1 MAANSIDPFLSV
13 VLCTYNPRLDY
24 LQRVIEGLKVQT
36 LPRERWEFVV
46 VDNNSQPPLRV
57 RNQQT
62 GNRRQESGDRSAR
75 PQDCE
80 TSLPSHLS
88 TFPPSTDVNL
98 SWHPDA
104 RIVVETQQ
112 GLSHAR
118 RRGFEEAKGE
128 LIVNL
133 DDDAV
138 LDPDYLEQVVKLA
151 EKFPFIGAFGCQMR
165 AEFERLPDWP
175 VGDYYGA
182 ERTTGENIW
191 SNDREH
197 IASTPWGVGS
207 VVRRAVAE
215 AYVVRMQSDPR
226 WSMLGRTA
234 DKLLS
239 CEDIE
244 IAMTACDLGLGK
256 GVFCD
261 LKLTHLIPAKRMTE
275 DFLCRNAYGNGYS
288 SVIHNYLRF
297 GQIPQES
304 GIFAKLNRL
313 YRLWR
318 MSPRK
323 RREEIAKDRGISE
336 GRETV
341 LRLEE
346 QASRSLAEGSEKL
359 KR

>member
-1 MAANSIDPFLSV
+1 MTANAANPLLSA
-13 VLCTYNPRLDY
+13 VLCTYNPRVDY
-24 LQRVIEGLKVQT
+24 LQRVVEGLKGQT

-57 RNQQT
+57 AGLREKET
-62 GNRRQESGDRSAR
+62 AESAR
-75 PQDCE
+75 QVAAQPTDKSRKDSVNE
-80 TSLPSHLS
+80 TEI
-88 TFPPSTDVNL
+88 DL

-104 RIVVETQQ
+104 RLVVETQQ

-138 LDPDYLEQVVKLA
+138 LDPDYLEQVVRLGQRL
-151 EKFPFIGAFGCQMR
+151 PFIGAFGCQLR
-165 AEFERLPDWP
+165 AEFEVAPDRATHE
-175 VGDYYGA
+175 YYAA
-182 ERTTGENIW
+182 ERTVAEDVW

-197 IASTPWGVGS
+197 ITSTPFGAGS
-207 VVRRAVAE
+207 VVRCEVAE
-215 AYVVRMQSDPR
+215 AYVARMRSDSR

-256 GVFCD
+256 GVFKD
-261 LKLTHLIPAKRMTE
+261 LRLTHLIPAKKMSD

-288 SVIHNYLRF
+288 SVVHNYLRF
-297 GQIPQES
+297 GRIPTCPS
-304 GIFAKLNRL
+304 IFAKLNRL
-313 YRLWR
+313 YRLLR
-318 MSPRK
+318 MSPRQ
-323 RREEIAKDRGISE
+323 RRQQIAKDHGI
-336 GRETV
+336 R
-341 LRLEE
+341 
-346 QASRSLAEGSEKL
+346 EGSAMVARL
-359 KR
+359 SRYS